1 MWTTGV
7 SIWQPWRISASTR
20 LDRRLSGKAER
31 SAAGITGG
39 FLQRGRRE
47 TLLQRGPETLLELLQ
62 VAQGTAN
69 AANRW
74 LHQVQVLGHAVHH
87 QRQGLGSPRAH
98 RLGVAVAGLGQPIHH
113 WGEAGKARGAEAPSN
128 PTHHNCLRP

>member
-1 MWTTGV
+1 MWTIGV
-7 SIWQPWRISASTR
+7 SIWPRWRTSTSTR

-69 AANRW
+69 AANCGLR
-74 LHQVQVLGHAVHH
+74 QVELFGHAVHH
-87 QRQGLGSPRAH
+87 QRQGLSGPRDH
-98 RLGVAVAGLGQPIHH
+98 SLGVAVAGLGQPIHH
-113 WGEAGKARGAEAPSN
+113 WGEAGKARGAEARC
-128 PTHHNCLRP
+128 HHSRFHRLG